1 VRIDGQDSETVQPTP
16 MARVALAGL
25 VGSAIEFYDFYIYGT
40 AAALVF
46 PKVFFPGLGPTMA
59 AAASLATFA
68 TAFLAR
74 PLGAGIFGH
83 FGDRLGRKA
92 VLIVTLLLMGVST
105 VAVGLV
111 PGAATIGVAG
121 PLILLVLRVMQGIAL
136 GGEWAGS
143 ALLVAE
149 YAPDAK
155 RGRYGMF
162 TSLGAGVGL
171 VLSNLALLI
180 VNFTVG
186 EASSAFLNWA
196 WRVPFLFS
204 AVLVGIALYVRVS
217 INETPV
223 FAAQSPATVA
233 RAPIAELFRVQSR
246 QVVLA
251 SGCVVGL
258 FTMTFMLGTYLM
270 NYAQIQLGYSRNLIL
285 SVGVVG
291 GLSLMAHT
299 ALGAIW
305 CDRFGRRRVMVC
317 GFVAA
322 ALWSFA
328 IMPLLDTGSPVLFG
342 VVIDATYA
350 LLGVCLGPAA
360 AFIPEIFAT
369 RYRYTGAGL
378 AFNFGGVIGGAVP
391 PLLAGVLLATAGSWA
406 IGLMMA
412 VLLLVSGGCTALLA
426 ETRGTTLTRD
436 EASGLG
442 VGAIV
447 EAASG
452 AAGSTPQRRHL

>member
-1 VRIDGQDSETVQPTP
+1 VPIDAQATETVEPTP

-46 PKVFFPGLGPTMA
+46 PKVFFPGLGPTLA
-59 AAASLATFA
+59 TAASLATFA

-74 PLGAGIFGH
+74 PVGAGIFGH
-83 FGDRLGRKA
+83 FGDRIGRKS

-111 PGAATIGVAG
+111 PGARTIGVAG
-121 PLILLVLRVMQGIAL
+121 PLILLVLRMTQGIAL

-171 VLSNLALLI
+171 VLANLALLI
-180 VNFTVG
+180 VNFTIG

-204 AVLVGIALYVRVS
+204 AVLIGIAFYVRLN

-223 FAAQSPATVA
+223 FAAQSQAIVP

-258 FTMTFMLGTYLM
+258 FTMSFMLGTYLM
-270 NYAQIQLGYSRNLIL
+270 NYAQIHLGYSRNLIL
-285 SVGVVG
+285 SVGVLG
-291 GLSLMAHT
+291 GLSLIAHT

-305 CDRFGRRRVMVC
+305 CDSFGRRRVMLC
-317 GFVAA
+317 GFVVAVP
-322 ALWSFA
+322 WSFA
-328 IMPLLDTGSPVLFG
+328 VMPLLDTGSPALFG
-342 VVIDATYA
+342 VTIVATYA

-360 AFIPEIFAT
+360 SFIPEIFAT

-378 AFNFGGVIGGAVP
+378 AFNFGGIIGGAVP
-391 PLLAGVLLATAGSWA
+391 PLLAGVLLATAGSWT

-412 VLLLVSGGCTALLA
+412 VLLLLSVGCTALLP
-426 ETRGTTLTRD
+426 ETRGTTLTD
-436 EASGLG
+436 AEPQGLTSEQSS
-442 VGAIV
+442 ARNPTC
-447 EAASG
+447 
-452 AAGSTPQRRHL
+452 AGRANPP

>member
-1 VRIDGQDSETVQPTP
+1 MCAMNVGYGFTVPIDALPTETVEPTP

-25 VGSAIEFYDFYIYGT
+25 VGSAIEFYDFYIYGA

-46 PKVFFPGLGPTMA
+46 PRVFFPGLGPTMA
-59 AAASLATFA
+59 TAASLATFA

-121 PLILLVLRVMQGIAL
+121 PLILLVLRMMQGIAL

-171 VLSNLALLI
+171 VLANLALLT
-180 VNFTVG
+180 VNFTIG
-186 EASSAFLNWA
+186 EASHAFMNWA
-196 WRVPFLFS
+196 WRVPFLAS
-204 AVLVGIALYVRVS
+204 AVLIGIALYVRLN

-223 FAAQSPATVA
+223 FAAQQSHVS

-251 SGCVVGL
+251 SGCMVGL
-258 FTMTFMLGTYLM
+258 FTMSYLLGTYLM
-270 NYAQIQLGYSRNLIL
+270 SYAQIHLGHSRNLIL
-285 SVGVVG
+285 SVGVLG
-291 GLSLMAHT
+291 GLSLIAHT

-305 CDRFGRRRVMVC
+305 CDSFGRRRVMLC
-317 GFVAA
+317 GLVVSVP
-322 ALWSFA
+322 WSFA
-328 IMPLLDTGSPVLFG
+328 VMPLLDTGSPALFG
-342 VVIDATYA
+342 VAIVATYA

-360 AFIPEIFAT
+360 SFIPEIFAT
-369 RYRYTGAGL
+369 QYRYTGAGL
-378 AFNFGGVIGGAVP
+378 AFNCGGIIGGAVP
-391 PLLAGVLLATAGSWA
+391 PLLAGVLLATVGSWA

-412 VLLLVSGGCTALLA
+412 VLLLVSAGCTGLLP
-426 ETRGTTLTRD
+426 ETRGTTLTD
-436 EASGLG
+436 GETSGRR
-442 VGAIV
+442 VGEIAN
-447 EAASG
+447 A
-452 AAGSTPQRRHL
+452 